1 MMQETERRAREMTLR
16 FLRDGS
22 STKLG
27 AMICSAILSQ
37 TNCEP
42 SDVRVGLDVFEELA
56 GDDDA
61 TQRDIA
67 ALQEF
72 VTILEKERPAPNK
85 ELSPDELEVAAKLG
99 LTPNE
104 YRHGKR

>member
-1 MMQETERRAREMTLR
+1 MQETERRAREMTLR

-72 VTILEKERPAPNK
+72 VTILEKERPPISK
-85 ELSPDELEVAAKLG
+85 ELSEEEQEIASKMD
-99 LTPNE
+99 LTSDQ